1 MLKINFKKFNPLS
14 RMGNFELVG
23 IDFSSNNLKLVQ
35 VKVSPNKKEVI
46 NLSSRNISG
55 LSDEEI
61 TKAIIS
67 AFSELKAKSPKF
79 INIIPAHLAITKNI
93 EIPSTDAT
101 EIKEIISLQAGRHTP
116 YSREEIIVD
125 YIDIGTFKHSY
136 TKVLLVIVSRSVVK
150 KQSEILDKAG
160 IKLERTLFAAEALA
174 WSSSKILKLE
184 TQDSP
189 ANIVHIDESFTD
201 FSVISKNKLV
211 FVRSIPI
218 GAQHL
223 IAEKEK
229 YQLKFVEELKVSL
242 EAYQSEDIAK
252 PPSTLI
258 LTGAIDEI
266 GDLNN
271 ILNENLGLP
280 VKAIPYFKNVAI
292 SEQALKI
299 ISEAK
304 RLSFLDVI
312 ATLLASQELKVD
324 LIPEE
329 IKLKK
334 SILEREKD
342 LLKTGVLVL
351 TLFVLI
357 FFTLISKIYFKS
369 AHLSNLNKRYQ
380 VLEEEAQKLE
390 KDFTK
395 ISLIRNYLLYRGF
408 SLEVLTELYNL
419 VPLELA
425 LDDIRFD
432 NQGRFNIK
440 GTAESMSAVYAF
452 VDDMEKS
459 KYFKAVKIKY
469 TTKRKEKAKDVTD
482 FEITCLLEKET

>member
-1 MLKINFKKFNPLS
+1 MLKINFRKFNPLS
-14 RMGNFELVG
+14 HLGNFELVG
-23 IDFSSNNLKLVQ
+23 IDFSSNNLKLAQ
-35 VKVSPNKKEVI
+35 VKVSTTKREVV
-46 NLSSRNISG
+46 NLSSSNISG
-55 LSDEEI
+55 LSDEDI
-61 TKAIIS
+61 SKAISS
-67 AFSELKAKSPKF
+67 AYSGLKAKSPKF

-93 EIPSTDAT
+93 EIPSTDPN
-101 EIKEIISLQAGRHTP
+101 EIKEIINLQAGRHTP

-136 TKVLLVIVSRSVVK
+136 TKVLLVIVNRSVVK
-150 KQSEILDKAG
+150 RQSEILDKAG
-160 IKLERTLFAAEALA
+160 IKLERTLFAPEALA
-174 WSSSKILKLE
+174 WSSSKMLRLE

-201 FSVISKNKLV
+201 FSVISRNKLV

-218 GAQHL
+218 GAQYL
-223 IAEKEK
+223 IVEKEK

-252 PPSTLI
+252 PPSVLI
-258 LTGAIDEI
+258 LTGAIGEI
-266 GDLNN
+266 GDLSN
-271 ILNENLGLP
+271 ILNANLGLP
-280 VKAIPYFKNVAI
+280 VKAIPYFKNTGL

-299 ISEAK
+299 SLEAK
-304 RLSFLDVI
+304 QISFLDVI
-312 ATLLASQELKVD
+312 APLLASQELKVD

-329 IKLKK
+329 IKVKK

-342 LLKTGVLVL
+342 LLKTGVFVL
-351 TLFVLI
+351 ILFALI
-357 FFTLISKIYFKS
+357 FFTLTSKIYFKS
-369 AHLSNLNKRYQ
+369 AYLKNINQRYR

-395 ISLIRNYLLYRGF
+395 ISLIKNYLLYRGF
-408 SLEVLTELYNL
+408 SLEVLSELYNL
-419 VPLELA
+419 TPLELS

-432 NQGRFNIK
+432 SQGRFTIK
-440 GTAESMSAVYAF
+440 GTAESMSVVYSF

-459 KYFKAVKIKY
+459 RYFKAVKIKY

-482 FEITCLLEKET
+482 FEIACLLEKET

>member
-93 EIPSTDAT
+93 EIPSTDAA
-101 EIKEIISLQAGRHTP
+101 EIKEIINLQAGRHTP

-136 TKVLLVIVSRSVVK
+136 TKVLLVIVNRNVVK

-160 IKLERTLFAAEALA
+160 IKLERTLFAPEALA

-211 FVRSIPI
+211 FVRNIPI
-218 GAQHL
+218 GAQYL

-229 YQLKFVEELKVSL
+229 YQLKFVEELKKSL

-252 PPSTLI
+252 PPSALI

-312 ATLLASQELKVD
+312 APLLVSQELKVD

-357 FFTLISKIYFKS
+357 FFTLISKIYFKT
-369 AHLSNLNKRYQ
+369 AYL
-380 VLEEEAQKLE
+380 

-432 NQGRFNIK
+432 NQGKFNLK